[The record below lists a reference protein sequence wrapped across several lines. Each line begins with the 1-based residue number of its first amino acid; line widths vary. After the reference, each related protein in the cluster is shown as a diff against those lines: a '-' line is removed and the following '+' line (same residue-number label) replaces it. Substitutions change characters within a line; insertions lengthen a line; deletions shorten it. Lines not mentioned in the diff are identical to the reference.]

1 MEPIIKEILIET
13 GIHFN
18 EEEIEDNFMVERE
31 AFLDNEKYKK
41 LKDRIPKLKE
51 LFSSSYLTAL
61 QENAELEQRW
71 PLLNLVRQLL
81 HMYNYKME
89 PIRKSNGYTKD
100 GVKKFKRYFLISK
113 I

>member
-1 MEPIIKEILIET
+1 MEPIIKELLIES

-18 EEEIEDNFMVERE
+18 GEDVEDNFIIERE
-31 AFLDNEKYKK
+31 ALLDNEKYNKI
-41 LKDRIPKLKE
+41 KDRIPKLKE

-81 HMYNYKME
+81 HMYNYKMA
-89 PIRKSNGYTKD
+89 PIRKSNGYTKE
-100 GVKKFKRYFLISK
+100 GVKKFRRYFLISK
-113 I
+113 L